1 MKEYMVVVIDET
13 KPRAIF
19 VDTDRQLLYVGT
31 NLVGKGSRIE
41 VYWRT
46 PLNKY
51 FFMAETSAF
60 FDSLRHELEEVL

>member
-1 MKEYMVVVIDET
+1 MKNYMVMIDNA

-19 VDTDRQLLYVGT
+19 VDTEQQLLYVGT
-31 NLVGKGSRIE
+31 NLVKKGSRIE

-51 FFMAETSAF
+51 FFMEETSAF
-60 FDSLRHELEEVL
+60 FDSLRNEQEG